1 MRLGA
6 SSLLARASVA
16 AFVVCCLAAV
26 APAQNAP
33 APAQQTTAAQPSSQ
47 QSAATADK
55 PTPEEADLSITA
67 RVTAG
72 EVLFRKV
79 PNPKVEFPGRPERR
93 TLWETERENLPEEVQ
108 PGVTYRDIGIRLRI
122 VSVFADIDR
131 IVAEALG
138 ETPVTDDAA
147 PPNDDATPTN
157 ATPPADTSPP
167 SAARNAG
174 ETRRGARRTTRARA
188 ARTQP

>member
-1 MRLGA
+1 MSLGA
-6 SSLLARASVA
+6 SRLLARASVVTLA
-16 AFVVCCLAAV
+16 VCCLAAH
-26 APAQNAP
+26 AS
-33 APAQQTTAAQPSSQ
+33 AQQATAPTTTATRQASRQGP
-47 QSAATADK
+47 AAGDK

-67 RVTAG
+67 RVTAR

-79 PNPKVEFPGRPERR
+79 PNPSVEFPGRPERR
-93 TLWETERENLPEEVQ
+93 TLWEADRENLPEEVR
-108 PGVTYRDIGIRLRI
+108 PGVTYRDVGITLRI

-147 PPNDDATPTN
+147 PAPPNATPPDDATP
-157 ATPPADTSPP
+157 PSDTSPH
-167 SAARNAG
+167 AAASRADAK
-174 ETRRGARRTTRARA
+174 RRGARRATGTRP